1 MISNTSSTSTSGVT
15 LMVEMAGLETRAE
28 KAMFFLLG
36 ERALWSMPGA
46 KRGGQAS
53 SAYRVA
59 SLRATA
65 RYGRHDG
72 VRAGRYAVILRYG
85 PWYPRGLNFYTK

>member
-1 MISNTSSTSTSGVT
+1 MKMISSTSSTSTSGVT

-28 KAMFFLLG
+28 KAMFFLLC

-53 SAYRVA
+53 SAYRVMHPC
-59 SLRATA
+59 AT
-65 RYGRHDG
+65 G
-72 VRAGRYAVILRYG
+72 VPGPSGSMLYAVMLTHCSG
-85 PWYPRGLNFYTK
+85 VLVGA